1 MHPSTP
7 TLSLEDDMKR
17 KSGFTLVE
25 LLVVMAIIALLL
37 GLLLPALAK
46 ARMTARQVKDATQ
59 VGQIH
64 KAWLTWSREFNGIFP
79 TPGLI
84 RRLPF
89 NGQIIPGKGQ
99 EDIAANSHDNL
110 YSACIMQNYFSPQI
124 CVSPSESSSQV
135 AIASDFNYNQY
146 DVAQGLYWDS
156 RFDTDLTAR
165 CNTSYGTMN
174 LDGAR
179 KAQQWKET
187 LDSRFAVL
195 GNRGVQNGSYA
206 ANVYNASK
214 TLEIHGGR
222 NSWEGNICYNDN
234 HVNFEKN
241 FTPDGARLLAQGNTD
256 VPDNLFLEEQFA
268 GRSDMFLTMCR
279 AVTGSGGNATFQLT
293 WD

>member
-1 MHPSTP
+1 
-7 TLSLEDDMKR
+7 MKR

-59 VGQIH
+59 LGQVH

-84 RRLPF
+84 NRSAVG
-89 NGQIIPGKGQ
+89 GQQIPGKGA
-99 EDIAANSHDNL
+99 EDITKNSHDNL
-110 YSACIMQNYFSPQI
+110 YSACIMQNYISPQV
-124 CVSPSESSSQV
+124 CVSPSESSSNV
-135 AIASDFNYNQY
+135 AIASDFNYNKY
-146 DVAQGLYWDS
+146 NIADDVYWDD
-156 RFDTDLTAR
+156 RFDTDLLGR

-174 LDGAR
+174 LDGGR
-179 KAQQWKET
+179 KAQQWKES
-187 LDSRFAVL
+187 LDSKHAVV
-195 GNRGVQNGSYA
+195 GNRGVKNGSYA
-206 ANVYNASK
+206 AADYNSSK

-222 NSWEGNICYNDN
+222 NSWEGNVCYNDN

-241 FTPDGARLLAQGNTD
+241 FTPDGTRKLANGTTD
-256 VPDNLFLEEQFA
+256 VDDNIFFEETFT
-268 GRSDMFLTMCR
+268 GLNKTDIFLTMCKSV
-279 AVTGSGGNATFQLT
+279 AGGGTQYTFTIT

>member
-1 MHPSTP
+1 
-7 TLSLEDDMKR
+7 MKR
-17 KSGFTLVE
+17 TKGFTLVE

-59 VGQIH
+59 LGQVH

-84 RRLPF
+84 NRAAVG
-89 NGQIIPGKGQ
+89 GQQIPGKGL
-99 EDIAANSHDNL
+99 EDITRNSHDNL
-110 YSACIMQNYFSPQI
+110 YAACIAQNYISPQV
-124 CVSPSESSSQV
+124 CVSPSESSSNV
-135 AIASDFNYNQY
+135 AIASDFNYNKY
-146 DVAQGLYWDS
+146 DIAQDIYWDD
-156 RFDTDLTAR
+156 RFDTDLLGR

-179 KAQQWKET
+179 KAQQWKES
-187 LDSRFAVL
+187 LDSKFAIV
-195 GNRGVQNGSYA
+195 GNRGVKNGSYA
-206 ANVYNASK
+206 AADYNASK

-222 NSWEGNICYNDN
+222 NSWEGNTCYNDN

-241 FTPDGARLLAQGNTD
+241 FTPDGTRKLANGTAEVD
-256 VPDNLFLEEQFA
+256 DNIFLEETFA
-268 GRSDMFLTMCR
+268 NKSDIFLTMCKS
-279 AVTGSGGNATFQLT
+279 VTGGGTNYTFTVT